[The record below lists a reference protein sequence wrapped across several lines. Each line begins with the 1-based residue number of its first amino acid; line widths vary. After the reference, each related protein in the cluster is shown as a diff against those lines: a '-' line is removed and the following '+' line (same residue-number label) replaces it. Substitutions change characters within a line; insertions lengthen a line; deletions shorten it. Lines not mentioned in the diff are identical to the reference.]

1 MWLWSAHNSFPEP
14 SDRLWL
20 HHCSFLGAPR
30 DLQVCRTG
38 RISTLSRL
46 WGNSI
51 DKVVWYP
58 IALRTEEQHWK
69 PQNYLANFMNKSVS
83 WIATLRDW
91 IVLVSHQL
99 QLRSCVHTLRVGLQ
113 YHLCLWGV
121 WVANTIDI
129 FGSKF
134 KSATRI
140 LWSCFYYILEANLKK

>member
-1 MWLWSAHNSFPEP
+1 MWLWSAQNSCPEP
-14 SDRLWL
+14 SDWHWQHR
-20 HHCSFLGAPR
+20 CSSFGAPR

-46 WGNSI
+46 LGNSI
-51 DKVVWYP
+51 DKVLWYP
-58 IALRTEEQHWK
+58 YCIKNRRVALK
-69 PQNYLANFMNKSVS
+69 PQNYPANFMNKSVN

-121 WVANTIDI
+121 WVANIIDI
-129 FGSKF
+129 FRSKF
-134 KSATRI
+134 NLHQGYYGLLILFSGTKS
-140 LWSCFYYILEANLKK
+140 KK